1 VSQLFARGGRTLAK
15 IARAHLLGQPV
26 PLSVPFVLTYRCNGR
41 CTYCGSPGR
50 PSSDEMTPDQTA
62 KLLQQVLDAGA
73 ERIGLTGGEPLLR
86 PDLGDLVARA
96 RDAAALVTVN
106 SNGLLV
112 EERLEALRRANLLL
126 ISVDGPPDHH
136 DRLRG
141 AGSFDAAVRGIR
153 AAASEHIP
161 VGIVCTLTRGSE
173 LSRMLDL
180 AEQLGVRCLF
190 QPVMAFSFSAPVR
203 LLRELWPSREEMRR
217 CAEDLLRAKAAGRPV
232 ACSRTFLRF
241 VRDTWPG
248 PSSFTCAAG
257 KLHCAVSP
265 EGRVAPCNFLL
276 ASPRWPSALEHGF
289 RRAFERLPAFRCRGC
304 FCPSPVETTFLG
316 RLVPEVVWSLAMERE
331 W

>member
-1 VSQLFARGGRTLAK
+1 VTQLLARGARTLAK
-15 IARAHLLGQPV
+15 IARARLLGRPV

-50 PSSDEMTPDQTA
+50 ASRDEMTPAQTGD
-62 KLLQQVLDAGA
+62 LLQQVLNAGA

-96 RDAAALVTVN
+96 RDAGALVTVN

-112 EERLEALRRANLLL
+112 ERRLEALRQVGLLL
-126 ISVDGPPDHH
+126 ISMDGPRDHH

-173 LSRMLDL
+173 PSRMLDL

-190 QPVMAFSFSAPVR
+190 QPVMSFSFSAPAR

-217 CAEDLLRAKAAGRPV
+217 WAEDLLRAKAARRPV

-248 PSSFTCAAG
+248 PSALPCAAG
-257 KLHCAVSP
+257 TLHCAVSP
-265 EGRVAPCNFLL
+265 EGRVAPCNFLV
-276 ASPRWPSALEHGF
+276 ASPRWPNALEHGF
-289 RRAFERLPAFRCRGC
+289 TRALELLPAFRCRGC

-316 RLVPEVVWSLAMERE
+316 RLVPEVMWSLARERE